1 MRLISFLPRSVIVT
15 QPEFGATG
23 YTVTNTTVTAPTK
36 LTLVEAGVI
45 ITKTYDT
52 TEFPNIKNGITVWNV
67 VVSTREGA
75 SATTKEPSTET
86 TDLSATDPSGNPT
99 TTSEISNTIETS
111 AGISQT
117 RKPTDAPEVSA
128 TEAPITSS
136 KGLSDGAV
144 AGVALGCVVAGLT
157 IGLVAA
163 FILFRR
169 RRKSTNSSPGFIA
182 LESRHVE
189 SKTEPQVN
197 VVSST
202 HDAELEQFLLDATPD
217 KEIQAELR
225 SLSELIYQHV
235 ETYYHGPQV
244 LASSA
249 EVAQCLVHIGYSPEL
264 SGLQAE
270 AVAAVCLAPRTS
282 RVGLRHVLSHIIF
295 RRLDFNSGG
304 NLSMLPPA
312 IAAMAQGK
320 STLENA
326 DSPAISLARSR
337 WRSLSALL
345 LHPNPAERTPL
356 PLSMDE
362 ASAKAQSLANE
373 LNTFL
378 QLFVAQDSAS
388 RQEQTNHLQDVILE
402 CTRLGYVLLSQPGDW
417 GFIFD
422 SKTTPKDRTR
432 RIVVC
437 PGLERLSHNN
447 GTRYGSPKEVAA
459 AETMSL

>member
-1 MRLISFLPRSVIVT
+1 MIDANPAT
-15 QPEFGATG
+15 KYTAGAT
-23 YTVTNTTVTAPTK
+23 TVFSPTS
-36 LTLVEAGVI
+36 LTLLQ
-45 ITKTYDT
+45 
-52 TEFPNIKNGITVWNV
+52 NGILVPTTFDSARFNPVSSLNNGV
-67 VVSTREGA
+67 VVPDLAVPISAQKTSSSENPDVQTTSTIDLKTSYSSITSSDQE
-75 SATTKEPSTET
+75 K
-86 TDLSATDPSGNPT
+86 TDL
-99 TTSEISNTIETS
+99 
-111 AGISQT
+111 
-117 RKPTDAPEVSA
+117 PEVSA
-128 TEAPITSS
+128 TETSATKTPNLSS

-144 AGVALGCVVAGLT
+144 AGVALGCVVAGLA

-182 LESRHVE
+182 LESRHAE
-189 SKTEPQVN
+189 SKNEPQVN

-235 ETYYHGPQV
+235 ETYYHGPHA

-304 NLSMLPPA
+304 DLSMLPPV
-312 IAAMAQGK
+312 IAAMAQEE
-320 STLENA
+320 TTPENA

-356 PLSMDE
+356 PLSTDE
-362 ASAKAQSLANE
+362 APAKAQSLANE

-378 QLFVAQDSAS
+378 QLFVTQDSAS
-388 RQEQTNHLQDVILE
+388 RQDQKNHLQDVILE

-417 GFIFD
+417 GFIFEA
-422 SKTTPKDRTR
+422 KTTPKERTC